1 MHSASID
8 EVKRVL
14 FLRKVFE
21 NRHVALDLIPA
32 MGRVDADR
40 VEPNGALVND
50 TPTALLTG
58 HLRGIA
64 PLHLAAESFK
74 LDDASQMGPRFERVP
89 ATLIEGFVTD
99 RSVIAPSQIWSLV
112 QSV

>member
-1 MHSASID
+1 MGPPPLFSLPAVAAVRSIVSHAPAD
-8 EVKRVL
+8 GSLTMRRV
-14 FLRKVFE
+14 
-21 NRHVALDLIPA
+21 
-32 MGRVDADR
+32 GADC
-40 VEPNGALVND
+40 VGPDGALVND
-50 TPTALLTG
+50 TPTALLAG